1 MILNRIQPVLDPLLR
16 PNQNGFRPGRSTTS
30 HILALRRLIEGVKAH
45 NQKAI
50 IVFVDFKKAFDSLH
64 RGKLMQILSSY
75 GVPKILVNAIE
86 QLYKDTFTKVL
97 SPDGLTEQFEIKAGV
112 LQGDTLAPYL
122 FAIAVDYIMR
132 EAVQGDEDKLGFEL
146 HPRRSS
152 RHPAIKI
159 TDLLFADDIALLA
172 NEIWQAQE
180 LLLQVES

>member
-1 MILNRIQPVLDPLLR
+1 MPLNNFTRTLLQR
-16 PNQNGFRPGRSTTS
+16 FCHQMVSQSN
-30 HILALRRLIEGVKAH
+30 LK
-45 NQKAI
+45 
-50 IVFVDFKKAFDSLH
+50 
-64 RGKLMQILSSY
+64 
-75 GVPKILVNAIE
+75 
-86 QLYKDTFTKVL
+86 
-97 SPDGLTEQFEIKAGV
+97 IKAGV

-152 RHPAIKI
+152 RQPAIKI

-180 LLLQVES
+180 LLSRVES